1 DHDDKENL
9 KLINLFDSHISHA
22 FFGGKILVVEGDT
35 EYAAFNYI
43 REFESRNGNQNY
55 DDLNIIRARGKV
67 TVASMMKVLNHFQNK
82 YYVLHDSDTP
92 TCQSRKLN
100 KQLSTPKNK
109 IYDIVEI
116 TNPAWTNNNKIKN
129 QMGGNCKVVASLI
142 NFEHAYFSEDISTN
156 KPEHCISKIKS
167 IPEKYNLI
175 KQLLDALLDQNEAAL
190 PEGAVQWSNISELE
204 ALIPK
209 VILQDEA

>member
-1 DHDDKENL
+1 
-9 KLINLFDSHISHA
+9 
-22 FFGGKILVVEGDT
+22 
-35 EYAAFNYI
+35 
-43 REFESRNGNQNY
+43 
-55 DDLNIIRARGKV
+55 
-67 TVASMMKVLNHFQNK
+67 
-82 YYVLHDSDTP
+82 
-92 TCQSRKLN
+92 
-100 KQLSTPKNK
+100 
-109 IYDIVEI
+109 
-116 TNPAWTNNNKIKN
+116 
-129 QMGGNCKVVASLI
+129 MGGNCKVVASLI

-209 VILQDEA
+209 VILQDEAGPA